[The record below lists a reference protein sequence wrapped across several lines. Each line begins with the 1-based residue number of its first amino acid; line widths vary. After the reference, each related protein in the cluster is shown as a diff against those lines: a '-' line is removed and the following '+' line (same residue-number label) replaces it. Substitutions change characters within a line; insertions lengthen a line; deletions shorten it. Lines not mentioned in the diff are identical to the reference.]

1 MTANRF
7 TDGAQPCNRKTEPQ
21 RQVRGLGPVPSASGS
36 NQRCTVGH
44 GHLGSFRIP
53 DLIALLA
60 IAALIG
66 SLGIP
71 ALGRVRGLS
80 RRDACAANLKSIG
93 LASKIYAN
101 DNNEYW
107 MIPAYRQ
114 LEIDGQT
121 IDYLNNG
128 DGVEECFPE
137 TTEPG
142 QVGYDRDQQSE
153 SVTARDL
160 DGGSTTVST
169 TRAYWMLVRSG
180 EIPVQ
185 GFICPSSGDR
195 EAGSENAELFYDF
208 SCYTNVSYGYQVPF
222 GPRDARLTDSLDPR
236 LVVAADKGPYYL
248 DTFEPTFLTPNGDML
263 TLDHPHGRWRP
274 YNSPNHRR
282 TGQNCLFLGGNVS
295 FERDPAVG
303 IDADNIYTLMV
314 DQWDGTGFNRIH
326 GDSPHFSDPLFPF
339 PGQDA
344 LGAGLGHHASTDSL
358 IYP

>member
-1 MTANRF
+1 M
-7 TDGAQPCNRKTEPQ
+7 
-21 RQVRGLGPVPSASGS
+21 
-36 NQRCTVGH
+36 
-44 GHLGSFRIP
+44 
-53 DLIALLA
+53 
-60 IAALIG
+60 
-66 SLGIP
+66 
-71 ALGRVRGLS
+71 
-80 RRDACAANLKSIG
+80 
-93 LASKIYAN
+93 ASKIYAN
-101 DNNEYW
+101 DNNSNW
-107 MIPAYRQ
+107 MIPAHMPW
-114 LEIDGQT
+114 EITGQT
-121 IDYLNNG
+121 IDYLNNAG
-128 DGVEECFPE
+128 GVKECFPE

-142 QVGYDRDQQSE
+142 QVGYDREQQSE
-153 SVTARDL
+153 SPTQQNP
-160 DGGSTTVST
+160 DGGSTAVST

-180 EIPVQ
+180 AISVQ

-195 EAGSENAELFYDF
+195 EVRTVNVRVFYDF

-222 GPRDARLTDSLDPR
+222 GPRDARLTDGRDPR

-248 DTFEPTFLTPNGDML
+248 DTFEPTFLTRTGDML
-263 TLDHPHGRWRP
+263 TLDDAPRRWRP